1 MTQHDLILASNSPRR
16 RELLSCLQVNFRISP
31 VSIDEDPMPGEEPS
45 AYVMRLAVGKGRAAA
60 PSAKSGELVIS
71 ADTTVADG
79 NLILGKPG
87 DDDEARAMLVRLRSR
102 VHQVYTALAVL
113 DPHSGRLETDL
124 AVSDVRMRDYTDE
137 EIQAY
142 IESRDPFDKAGGYA
156 IQNEAFHPVDELNG
170 CYSNVVGLPLCHL
183 AHLLKKFQLHP
194 KPRLDRN
201 CMVDLQYDC
210 PSCRNIINGGNGSR

>member
-1 MTQHDLILASNSPRR
+1 MTQPHLILASNSPRR

-31 VSIDEDPMPGEEPS
+31 VSIDEDPLPGEEPGV
-45 AYVMRLAVGKGRAAA
+45 YVMRLAVGKGRAAVRA
-60 PSAKSGELVIS
+60 AQPGELVIS

-79 NLILGKPG
+79 SQIMGKPG
-87 DDDEARAMLVRLRSR
+87 DAAEARAMLVQLRSR

-113 DPHSGRLETDL
+113 DPHSGQLETDL

-142 IESRDPFDKAGGYA
+142 IDSRDPFDKAGGYA
-156 IQNEAFHPVDELNG
+156 IQNDAFHPVDELNG

-183 AHLLKKFQLHP
+183 AHLLKKFQLDP
-194 KPRLDRN
+194 KPRPDRN

-210 PSCRNIINGGNGSR
+210 PSCRSILFSGNGSR